1 MSSQLITE
9 QGYRK
14 YLTREEREKFLSES
28 RKMKLDVYIFCRLI
42 METGCRI
49 SEALNLRRKHIDLNQ
64 KCIYIESLKKRRRGT
79 FRHVPVSNVTLMELL
94 RLQETRQT
102 VEHDTNERLWSFTR
116 MTGYRH
122 ICAVMERADIRGP
135 HASPKG
141 LRHGFAVVS
150 LQAGVPM
157 NLVQRWLGHAHWNTT
172 AIYADMMDEEE
183 RHFAEL
189 VWFGAPGEAQNNSP
203 EKRAAPASSRDKK
216 ATPDLSAVDLKP

>member
-14 YLTREEREKFLSES
+14 YLTRDEREKFLSES
-28 RKMKLDVYIFCRLI
+28 RKMKLDVYIFCRLL

-49 SEALNLRRKHIDLNQ
+49 SEALNLRRKHIDLDQ

-94 RLQETRQT
+94 RLQETRQNLQ
-102 VEHDTNERLWSFTR
+102 HDTNDRLWSFTR

-172 AIYADMMDEEE
+172 AIYAEMMDEEE

-189 VWFGAPGEAQNNSP
+189 VWFGAQRDSRKDRAQHKNARAS
-203 EKRAAPASSRDKK
+203 KRDTK
-216 ATPDLSAVDLKP
+216 ATPEPSGTRLEP